1 MALQH
6 RSPYFSSRG
15 IYLVWPEYSGFSSV
29 GVSYRGLDKWTE
41 FRDRKYLFVFW
52 FKFPRLFFPSD
63 NKSALMVRHQQGII
77 RTSDI
82 SVHWQICA
90 SSDFNVLNM
99 TNDFRAC
106 GMLISTCFARSQIV
120 LWFFITLFPPCLEWV
135 SLCSGY
141 KYSPCYASSKLQQF
155 TMYTRSLLK
164 ALISCSCLRHW
175 GGWNQFD
182 FRSPSS
188 PGECKST
195 GLAYMLRRM
204 CVLRI
209 CVFPSGIIFCQHF
222 SKVLHLVVSA
232 ILIIQDSK
240 LVMVPPNSVKSWA
253 GRIQIT
259 KSIYFWS

>member
-1 MALQH
+1 
-6 RSPYFSSRG
+6 
-15 IYLVWPEYSGFSSV
+15 
-29 GVSYRGLDKWTE
+29 
-41 FRDRKYLFVFW
+41 
-52 FKFPRLFFPSD
+52 
-63 NKSALMVRHQQGII
+63 MVRHQQGII

-90 SSDFNVLNM
+90 SSDLNVLSM

-106 GMLISTCFARSQIV
+106 GMLISTCFAKSQIV

-222 SKVLHLVVSA
+222 SKGLHLVVSA

-240 LVMVPPNSVKSWA
+240 LVIVPPNSRENTNYKVNLFLVLDYFSCPKRNIDGFA
-253 GRIQIT
+253 MLICATREI
-259 KSIYFWS
+259 SISNAYMQPQAKIC